1 MAKIDFKHTPYG
13 DLALISMKGCED
25 IASKVDYYLKNW
37 READE
42 NDTFNGKYY
51 LNLGGSGAY
60 PYTVILDENGV
71 IQEIFVKALHYE
83 DLKEAVENIKN

>member
-1 MAKIDFKHTPYG
+1 MAIH
-13 DLALISMKGCED
+13 SS
-25 IASKVDYYLKNW
+25 ASKETSPEYVKNHYS
-37 READE
+37 ESSIVFANDIPDE

-60 PYTVILDENGV
+60 PYTVIIDENGV

-83 DLKEAVENIKN
+83 DLKGAVDKILN